1 MQTLRIR
8 DEQGRTSVVRM
19 KQVIM
24 AIASYEENL
33 LGGSW
38 TVIIW
43 VDKGDGFRETYD
55 TEKEA
60 LARLDEIEQKLYEMK

>member
-1 MQTLRIR
+1 M
-8 DEQGRTSVVRM
+8 
-19 KQVIM
+19 
-24 AIASYEENL
+24 
-33 LGGSW
+33 
-38 TVIIW
+38 IIW